1 MNGSVSEV
9 FDAALALSEQDRG
22 RLANRLIASLDAEV
36 EVDPDAEVKWATEIE
51 QRLARSDA
59 EQSQAAPTL
68 DELMRL
74 PPENRVRAAR
84 LLLESLDEEPEDP
97 EAEAL
102 RAAELTRRARR
113 VADGTAKLIDADEV
127 RRRVAARLRAVRSR

>member
-1 MNGSVSEV
+1 MIGSISEV

-22 RLANRLIASLDAEV
+22 RLASKLIESLDD
-36 EVDPDAEVKWATEIE
+36 EVDPDAEVAWAAEIE
-51 QRLARSDA
+51 RRLARIDA

-74 PPENRVRAAR
+74 PLENRVRAAR

-97 EAEAL
+97 QAEAL
-102 RAAELTRRARR
+102 RAAELTRRARA
-113 VADGTAKLIDADEV
+113 VADGTAKLVDADEV
-127 RRRVAARLRAVRSR
+127 RRRVAARLRTVRGR